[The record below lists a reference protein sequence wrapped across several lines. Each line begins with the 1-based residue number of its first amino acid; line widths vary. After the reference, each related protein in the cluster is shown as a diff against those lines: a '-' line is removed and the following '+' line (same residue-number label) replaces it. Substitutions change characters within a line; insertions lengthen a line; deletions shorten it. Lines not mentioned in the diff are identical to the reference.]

1 MSETVPKLFAWQ
13 YFITNLDEETVNV
26 QNVTVY

>member
-13 YFITNLDEETVNV
+13 YFIKNLDEETANV